1 MEPYQGR
8 IARAQACGPLLP
20 GREAVPRSEG
30 RSSRLRDFN
39 AHDLDRCASDAD
51 CARGREAVA
60 DQARDF
66 LSREAPREQARF
78 GASIG
83 RVGEQAGARR
93 RLIFGM
99 SGALSRALHL

>member
-1 MEPYQGR
+1 MPGLPE
-8 IARAQACGPLLP
+8 RAGA
-20 GREAVPRSEG
+20 
-30 RSSRLRDFN
+30 SRFRDFD
-39 AHDLDRCASDAD
+39 AHDLNRCASDA
-51 CARGREAVA
+51 ASVRGREAVA
-60 DQARDF
+60 DQARDY
-66 LSREAPREQARF
+66 LPRETVREQARF